1 MNMRSVRPFFLFLV
15 MAVVSCHTLDTEKRP
30 LSKQEA
36 EHLAARIHPGMTLRE
51 ILSEVPHT
59 DVLMV
64 MATHGG
70 WQYDMTVSP
79 DYRISVRV
87 ARPPVD
93 TSPQDSVI
101 NLCPAL
107 FDMGTGKWITPN
119 SEPW

>member
-1 MNMRSVRPFFLFLV
+1 
-15 MAVVSCHTLDTEKRP
+15 
-30 LSKQEA
+30 
-36 EHLAARIHPGMTLRE
+36 
-51 ILSEVPHT
+51 
-59 DVLMV
+59 

-107 FDMGTGKWITPN
+107 FDMGTGKWITPK

>member
-1 MNMRSVRPFFLFLV
+1 LV
-15 MAVVSCHTLDTEKRP
+15 T
-30 LSKQEA
+30 
-36 EHLAARIHPGMTLRE
+36 RIHRGMTLRE

-87 ARPPVD
+87 VRPPAGA
-93 TSPQDSVI
+93 SPQDSVI
-101 NLCPAL
+101 NLSPAL
-107 FDMGTGKWITPN
+107 VNVRTGKWIT
-119 SEPW
+119 SKGEPW